1 MGFLAA
7 ITSSILAP
15 RASGDPTDERYWT
28 RYLAAALSS
37 TGLVVT
43 PRQALQVSA
52 IFQAVRLIAE
62 TIGALPL
69 IVYREDE
76 DGDKHR
82 AKDHQLWTTL
92 RRRPNAWQTAQQFR
106 ETMTALA
113 LIYPGSHAEI
123 RPDADGPV
131 GELIPFE
138 PSTVTVEQ
146 LRGSKRLRFII
157 REPGEPERVLV
168 QDQVFRINGLG
179 ISTLPVAENVILLA
193 REAVGLWLAQEK
205 FSGLF
210 FGQGAR
216 PSVWMQVPKKLSD
229 DAFKRLQEQ
238 SQARYAGLQNMHK
251 IGLAEEGST
260 IKEVGWSAKDSQL
273 TEAREAQVLEI
284 ARWFNIP
291 EHMLRAGKS
300 PTYASIYQNAQEF
313 KDYTLTPW
321 AVRWEQSALRDL
333 IYEDDVYIEHLFDG
347 LLRGNVTERAQAQA
361 IYVTNGVMTRN
372 EVRRQENLNRLDG
385 LDEPLTPLNMERTGA
400 PPPAGDPQ
408 PDPPP
413 PSRQPPP
420 VEPDEDDAST
430 ATPPAAAAPPPSV
443 ATPPP
448 VAAIPRRLTLIT
460 EAAAARVVRKEVEQL
475 RASAAKLAGK
485 PGPWGEWLFGFYEK
499 HAALVADALQLEPAV
514 AAGYCKVNRDL
525 VACDG
530 ECAINAID
538 SAAVRTLT
546 NLALGGNLEPAHV

>member
-1 MGFLAA
+1 MGLLAEIASSFL
-7 ITSSILAP
+7 SP
-15 RASGDPTDERYWT
+15 RAEGDSTDERYWT
-28 RYLAAALSS
+28 RDLAAALSS
-37 TGLVVT
+37 TGIVVT

-52 IFQAVRLIAE
+52 IFQAVRLISE

-69 IVYREDE
+69 IVYREDA

-92 RRRPNAWQTAQQFR
+92 RRSPNVWQTGQQFR

-113 LIYPGSHAEI
+113 LVYPGAHAEI
-123 RPDADGPV
+123 IPGPDGPV
-131 GELIPFE
+131 HQLIPFE
-138 PSTVTVEQ
+138 PSTVTVQQ
-146 LRGSKRLRFII
+146 LTTKRLRFLI
-157 REPGEPERVLV
+157 REPGQPERTLV

-179 ISTLPVAENVILLA
+179 ISTLPVSENVILLA

-216 PSVWMQVPKKLSD
+216 PSVWMQVPTRLSD
-229 DAFKRLQEQ
+229 SAFKRLQEQ

-400 PPPAGDPQ
+400 PPPAGDPP
-408 PDPPP
+408 PDSPRRTPPP
-413 PSRQPPP
+413 PAD
-420 VEPDEDDAST
+420 DEDDAR
-430 ATPPAAAAPPPSV
+430 AAYDR
-443 ATPPP
+443 P
-448 VAAIPRRLTLIT
+448 VGHGVPRRLYLI
-460 EAAAARVVRKEVEQL
+460 AQSAAARVVRKEVEQL
-475 RASAAKLAGK
+475 RANAEKLAGK
-485 PGPWGEWLFGFYEK
+485 PGPWGEWLFAFYEK
-499 HAALVADALQLEPAV
+499 HAVFVADTLQLEPALARAYCENHRNAV
-514 AAGYCKVNRDL
+514 ALDPENITKVVEAEATER
-525 VACDG
+525 
-530 ECAINAID
+530 
-538 SAAVRTLT
+538 LT
-546 NLALGGNLEPAHV
+546 DYALDRQPTTEAPAHV

>member
-1 MGFLAA
+1 MGFLGTIISSLTTPAA
-7 ITSSILAP
+7 A
-15 RASGDPTDERYWT
+15 GDPTDERYWET
-28 RYLAAALSS
+28 SLAAALSS
-37 TGLVVT
+37 TGIVVS
-43 PRQALQVSA
+43 PAQAVQVSA
-52 IFQAVRLIAE
+52 IFQGVRLIAE

-69 IVYREDE
+69 IVYRESE
-76 DGDKHR
+76 NGDKHR
-82 AKDHQLWTTL
+82 DRKHPLWSTL
-92 RRRPNAWQTAQQFR
+92 RRYPNAWQTGQQFR
-106 ETMTALA
+106 ETMTAWA
-113 LIYPGSHAEI
+113 LLYSGAYSEIIPGV
-123 RPDADGPV
+123 DGPV
-131 GELIPFE
+131 SQLVPLH
-138 PSTVTVEQ
+138 PNTVTVEC
-146 LRGSKRLRFII
+146 LDNHRLRFIV
-157 REPGEPERVLV
+157 REPGKPQRILV

-179 ISTLPVAENVILLA
+179 IQHLAVSETVISLA

-413 PSRQPPP
+413 PPTRQPPP
-420 VEPDEDDAST
+420 VEPDEDDAI
-430 ATPPAAAAPPPSV
+430 ATPTPAAAAPPAP
-443 ATPPP
+443 
-448 VAAIPRRLTLIT
+448 AAIPRRLTLIT

>member
-1 MGFLAA
+1 MGLLE
-7 ITSSILAP
+7 SIASGLLAP

-28 RYLAAALSS
+28 RDLAAAMSS
-37 TGLVVT
+37 TGIVVT

-92 RRRPNAWQTAQQFR
+92 RRSPNVWQTGQQFR

-113 LIYPGSHAEI
+113 LVYPGAHAEI
-123 RPDADGPV
+123 VPGPDGPV
-131 GELIPFE
+131 AQLIPFE
-138 PSTVTVEQ
+138 PSTVTVQQ
-146 LRGSKRLRFII
+146 LATKRLRFII
-157 REPGEPERVLV
+157 REPGMPERTLV

-179 ISTLPVAENVILLA
+179 ISTLPVSENVILLA

-400 PPPAGDPQ
+400 PPPPAGDPP
-408 PDPPP
+408 PDPP
-413 PSRQPPP
+413 SRTQPP
-420 VEPDEDDAST
+420 VEPDEDDAAAT
-430 ATPPAAAAPPPSV
+430 ATAPPPAAAAPPP
-443 ATPPP
+443 
-448 VAAIPRRLTLIT
+448 IPRRLTLIA

-475 RASAAKLAGK
+475 RANAEKLAGK
-485 PGPWGEWLFGFYEK
+485 PGAWGEWLFAFYEK
-499 HAALVADALQLEPAV
+499 HAAFVAEALQLEPSIASR
-514 AAGYCKVNRDL
+514 YCQTNRDQVAGSGTLAAAPIAYIEDTAVNQL
-525 VACDG
+525 VD
-530 ECAINAID
+530 
-538 SAAVRTLT
+538 
-546 NLALGGNLEPAHV
+546 LALDRHPEPAHV